1 MNTSI
6 SLPKREAN
14 AADFNDISNKNEYQI
29 WTDKVLTEAVQS
41 RPKSITN
48 CKVTRYTRAGKNGRA
63 IVCPECKSV
72 RTVYHFNFS
81 GLVCP
86 ECKQSVDKY
95 SWKVLT
101 IQGQLENDRYKLER
115 TNT

>member
-1 MNTSI
+1 MNDSK
-6 SLPKREAN
+6 SLPRRDAN
-14 AADFNDISNKNEYQI
+14 AADFKDISN
-29 WTDKVLTEAVQS
+29 
-41 RPKSITN
+41 TN
-48 CKVTRYTRAGKNGRA
+48 CNVTKYTRAGKNGKQ
-63 IVCPECKSV
+63 IVCPECDNI

-81 GLVCP
+81 GLTCP
-86 ECKQSVDKY
+86 QCKQSVDKY

>member
-1 MNTSI
+1 MNDSK
-6 SLPKREAN
+6 SLPNREAKTP
-14 AADFNDISNKNEYQI
+14 DYKDISNK
-29 WTDKVLTEAVQS
+29 
-41 RPKSITN
+41 N

-86 ECKQSVDKY
+86 ECKESVDKY
-95 SWKVLT
+95 EWEVL
-101 IQGQLENDRYKLER
+101 
-115 TNT
+115 

>member
-1 MNTSI
+1 MNDSK
-6 SLPKREAN
+6 SLPRRDAN
-14 AADFNDISNKNEYQI
+14 AADFKTQNIN
-29 WTDKVLTEAVQS
+29 
-41 RPKSITN
+41 N
-48 CKVTRYTRAGKNGRA
+48 CNVTKYTRAGKNGKQ
-63 IVCPECKSV
+63 IVCPECGSI
-72 RTVYHFNFS
+72 RRIYHFNFS

-86 ECKQSVDKY
+86 QCKQSVDKY